1 MKKDLKK
8 IIFRIFILSIPFIIW
23 VISLLIVD
31 PFNYFNLNN
40 YIKNTSKEKTAR
52 KFNSLLY
59 NTIAFKNNPSAN
71 IIIGD
76 SRIKRLPSEEIKQIT
91 GDNYFI
97 LHSNAAKLN
106 EIIDLFWLTTKYKKL
121 ENVVLGVNFNLYNEF
136 AYANMNQ
143 RIL

>member
-1 MKKDLKK
+1 M
-8 IIFRIFILSIPFIIW
+8 
-23 VISLLIVD
+23 LLILLTTLILIITLKIH
-31 PFNYFNLNN
+31 P
-40 YIKNTSKEKTAR
+40 KKKTAR

-59 NTIAFKNNPSAN
+59 NTIAFKNNPSEN
-71 IIIGD
+71 VIIGD
-76 SRIKRLPSEEIKQIT
+76 SRIKRLPTEEIKQIT

-136 AYANMNQ
+136 AYANRVYEVEEMIKNP
-143 RIL
+143 LLYVFNGTYLKLL

>member
-23 VISLLIVD
+23 VISLLVID

-71 IIIGD
+71 VIIGD
-76 SRIKRLPSEEIKQIT
+76 SRIKRLPTEEIKQIT

-106 EIIDLFWLTTKYKKL
+106 EIIDLFGLQLNIK
-121 ENVVLGVNFNLYNEF
+121 NLK
-136 AYANMNQ
+136 M
-143 RIL
+143 

>member
-23 VISLLIVD
+23 VISLLVID

-76 SRIKRLPSEEIKQIT
+76 SRIKRLP
-91 GDNYFI
+91 
-97 LHSNAAKLN
+97 
-106 EIIDLFWLTTKYKKL
+106 
-121 ENVVLGVNFNLYNEF
+121 
-136 AYANMNQ
+136 
-143 RIL
+143 